1 MLMLN
6 ETSSEFS
13 LKSMSILLSA
23 KSLINKVSAAG
34 VTVPYQAGNKSN
46 SEI

>member
-1 MLMLN
+1 MLMSN
-6 ETSSEFS
+6 EATSDFS
-13 LKSMSILLSA
+13 LKSMSVLLSA